1 MTEQDHDYEAALE
14 QFIVT
19 QRDTHS
25 MGYHNAEAV
34 AFAITV
40 AKKINEG
47 PSAGMIDLGHSAL
60 LHLYGDGELSV
71 TNADAAY
78 IFQAMITQMIREL
91 EEDTTND
98 AR

>member
-60 LHLYGDGELSV
+60 LHLYVMVDHAPPAFLFR
-71 TNADAAY
+71 ALMA
-78 IFQAMITQMIREL
+78 L
-91 EEDTTND
+91 L
-98 AR
+98 